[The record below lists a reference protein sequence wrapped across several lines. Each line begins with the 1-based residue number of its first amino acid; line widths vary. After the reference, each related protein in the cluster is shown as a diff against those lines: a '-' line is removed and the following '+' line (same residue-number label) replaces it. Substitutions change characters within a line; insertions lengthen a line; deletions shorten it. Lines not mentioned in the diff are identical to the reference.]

1 MTGSGKDDSGD
12 GERGGS
18 CCVGVVRKSYIAI
31 ISLKFLAKPQ
41 YG

>member
-12 GERGGS
+12 G